1 MVRSRVEGVASRIAG
16 EKDERSSAS
25 ELVNVRFSQ
34 IRSETMAP
42 LGPPVPL
49 FFFFFFLRPSACF
62 VRRRRQTRHANI
74 KGGER
79 NNEGTGDAA

>member
-42 LGPPVPL
+42 RWVLRFP
-49 FFFFFFLRPSACF
+49 FFFFFFFYDLLPALFAAEDRPD
-62 VRRRRQTRHANI
+62 TRI
-74 KGGER
+74 
-79 NNEGTGDAA
+79 

>member
-49 FFFFFFLRPSACF
+49 FFFFFFFTTFRLLCSPPKTG
-62 VRRRRQTRHANI
+62 QTREY
-74 KGGER
+74 KGRRAEQ
-79 NNEGTGDAA
+79 

>member
-49 FFFFFFLRPSACF
+49 FFFFFFFYDLPPALFAAEDRPD
-62 VRRRRQTRHANI
+62 TRI
-74 KGGER
+74 
-79 NNEGTGDAA
+79 